1 MSSALMTHGY
11 RDVFTLSSTHLPWLR
26 SAFEEAFPELLFLD
40 PAEEAVTALAP
51 YVTQGRGEVSCVV
64 TASDKYSFG
73 EFEEMLRR
81 LGIPLVAEL
90 IE

>member
-1 MSSALMTHGY
+1 M
-11 RDVFTLSSTHLPWLR
+11 RF
-26 SAFEEAFPELLFLD
+26 
-40 PAEEAVTALAP
+40 EEAVTALAP

-64 TASDKYSFG
+64 TASDKYPFR

-81 LGIPLVAEL
+81 LSIPLVTEL